1 MYIDPNDPQAAALL
15 QQAGLTIADDGTVIG
30 GIEEAAV
37 HQEAVQQD
45 EVQQHQQQQI
55 QQQQVQQQQSEVITS
70 DPPAETQLGTIMEG
84 APENAS
90 TEVPQELFMSSDELE
105 SKTGLTLEAAEQKI
119 VAEELGSTLVRTLLK
134 IFCVIFRRKKLRTQ
148 FLHHHTFYEKI
159 NNFKHFFFIDPAS

>member
-70 DPPAETQLGTIMEG
+70 DPPAETQMGTIMEG
-84 APENAS
+84 AENAS

-134 IFCVIFRRKKLRTQ
+134 IFCVIFRGKKIKDAISSSSYILR
-148 FLHHHTFYEKI
+148 E
-159 NNFKHFFFIDPAS
+159 N